1 MAVLPLAETIKNT
14 IEVLNEIYEIQNSGL
29 QWVIFLKFSWN
40 VLMDWIVYV
49 FTFQWMNDFI
59 QLPII
64 IPQVSE
70 SIFSDFLNFLV
81 HTPVPSDS
89 HLVDSQIVNTS
100 WTQNFLTSDSSV
112 IQNIIPINPLK
123 VGIFFKT
130 SFLSGFLN
138 CFFLYFPLSPVQFIW
153 LRRVIIDGS
162 WAGRAATIGII
173 FGHLS
178 LLGFCLFGFRDII
191 NVWFGLEP
199 FSYFLGIWLIFTVIF
214 EIAHGPFRILKKPQ
228 RSVMAKIFL
237 VNFGLVWTD
246 QSGLYQFFG
255 NLSLHS
261 GVSPIDFSFYNSDF
275 SISFYFFGIIIGSF
289 FWTYLISQ
297 IILRFGYLFPRI
309 AFAMPYSY
317 WIRGFH
323 YFCLISCITLT
334 LTSFP
339 YYGPDYL
346 FTNPLGFFPQ
356 DNVFEA
362 IDLLKTDTR
371 DTKKGRL
378 GEKSSLASIDTDVSL
393 FDRGRY
399 AGGPVVEFHI
409 ESLNY
414 QEEYAWRSRVDRLSS
429 RGLTRGGGGL
439 LDQYLTTQ
447 LGPVE
452 EALKKQRKEKK
463 RAQQIQK
470 FENFTREIQAAKDQK
485 NEQFSVGDSLTLSSL
500 PTAPDDPEDQT
511 GSKDLNRFVDQ
522 SPNDL
527 IDNYEYLIERFV
539 ENYTAEANK
548 EDSEVPNLVDEKM
561 IHFSAFSEIAKY
573 GFDVFSM
580 FEAVDLDPVD
590 EELAKEIKE
599 KFSENFI
606 YRFLVNC
613 DISNFL
619 KRQPK
624 EHKLTSQDEI
634 SLFEKR
640 LALAEYYD
648 TLRSYSQLPSPF
660 SDIFQPLFCGPKSYV
675 NRIYNQQFK
684 GTLKI
689 VERLFSIHLEDDEN
703 IPNIRNGNTGLE
715 TQKETTQKS
724 PQEEI
729 YLKFKKD
736 PSVLKFDQPLYT
748 ASALRDERRKNP
760 LIHEQFLDQMQ
771 SSIQEA
777 DLSPFLRDGKPLPFF
792 VGWDNQQRKFIV
804 TNRLL
809 TRQKTLSN
817 TSVRK
822 LKTVP
827 QIPGTNFQISKLGL
841 GRVDSKKGKQKVPSS
856 RRRVHKLGR
865 ENANGAKSKRSRGT
879 FGGREARGKINLSKK
894 SIPSLSSLGPEFTWK
909 KLAPDRGSKP
919 IMPITSPFQNKKN
932 LKNLRIQNFQ
942 FTTWPVT
949 EKALKMNPVLSRLYR
964 TYDEM
969 KMTGSADDVFK
980 YAEPQ
985 MEEESL
991 IYDRLPNIVQRIEMK
1006 NKLQMSLAPTRGG
1019 FIWPGNASLKFK
1031 FTQLSQQLQTLQK
1044 WFKKDSLPSGKLSRK
1059 NRF

>member
-1 MAVLPLAETIKNT
+1 MSVLPVAETIKNT
-14 IEVLNEIYEIQNSGL
+14 IEVLNEIYETQNSGL

-40 VLMDWIVYV
+40 VLTDWIVYV

-59 QLPII
+59 QLPIV

-70 SIFSDFLNFLV
+70 SIFSDLLNFHV
-81 HTPVPSDS
+81 HNPVPSDS
-89 HLVDSQIVNTS
+89 NFLSAYARDSRLTS
-100 WTQNFLTSDSSV
+100 WTQNFLTSHHEAMPSV
-112 IQNIIPINPLK
+112 IQNIIHLSK

-138 CFFLYFPLSPVQFIW
+138 CFFLYSPISPVQFIW
-153 LRRVIIDGS
+153 LRRVIIDGP

-191 NVWFGLEP
+191 NAWFGLEP

-214 EIAHGPFRILKKPQ
+214 EMAHSPFRILKKSQ
-228 RSVMAKIFL
+228 SKELLNIFL
-237 VNFGLVWTD
+237 INFAIVWTD

-261 GVSPIDFSFYNSDF
+261 GVSPIDFSFYNSEF

-297 IILRFGYLFPRI
+297 GILRFGYLFPRI
-309 AFAMPYSY
+309 VQYSYSY
-317 WIRGFH
+317 WIRGVH

-362 IDLLKTDTR
+362 TNLLKTNTR

-378 GEKSSLASIDTDVSL
+378 GEKSSLASIDTDLSL

-429 RGLTRGGGGL
+429 RGLMRGGGGL

-452 EALKKQRKEKK
+452 EALKKQRREKK

-470 FENFTREIQAAKDQK
+470 FAREIQAEKDQK
-485 NEQFSVGDSLTLSSL
+485 NEQFSMDEPL
-500 PTAPDDPEDQT
+500 PLATAHDNPEDQT

-527 IDNYEYLIERFV
+527 IDDYEYLIERFV

-573 GFDVFSM
+573 GFDVSSM
-580 FEAVDLDPVD
+580 FESVELDPVD

-599 KFSENFI
+599 KFSENLM

-624 EHKLTSQDEI
+624 EYKLTSQDEI

-689 VERLFSIHLEDDEN
+689 VERLFSIHLEEDEN
-703 IPNIRNGNTGLE
+703 IPNITNGNTRLE
-715 TQKETTQKS
+715 SQKETTQKS

-729 YLKFKKD
+729 EEIYLKLKKD
-736 PSVLKFDQPLYT
+736 PSVLKFDQPLYKKKFFY
-748 ASALRDERRKNP
+748 KNP

-771 SSIQEA
+771 SSIQKA
-777 DLSPFLRDGKPLPFF
+777 DLSPFLREGKPLPFF

-817 TSVRK
+817 TSV
-822 LKTVP
+822 LNIGL
-827 QIPGTNFQISKLGL
+827 QSSPGANFQISKAG
-841 GRVDSKKGKQKVPSS
+841 STKGKQKVASRSRATEQRGDTNGSTKRIAS
-856 RRRVHKLGR
+856 RRDGRVK
-865 ENANGAKSKRSRGT
+865 ANLP
-879 FGGREARGKINLSKK
+879 EK
-894 SIPSLSSLGPEFTWK
+894 SISSLSSLGSEFTWK
-909 KLAPDRGSKP
+909 KLSSLRDAKP
-919 IMPITSPFQNKKN
+919 IMPIRLQNKKN
-932 LKNLRIQNFQ
+932 LKNPVIKNFQ

-949 EKALKMNPVLSRLYR
+949 EKALKMNPLLSRLYR
-964 TYDEM
+964 TYEEM
-969 KMTGSADDVFK
+969 KMMGSADDVFK
-980 YAEPQ
+980 YTEPQ

-991 IYDRLPNIVQRIEMK
+991 IYDKLPNIVQRIERK

-1019 FIWPGNASLKFK
+1019 FIWPGNEPLKFK
-1031 FTQLSQQLQTLQK
+1031 FTQLSQQLETLQK
-1044 WFKKDSLPSGKLSRK
+1044 WFKKDSLPFRKLSGK

>member
-1 MAVLPLAETIKNT
+1 MSFPLAETIKNT

-29 QWVIFLKFSWN
+29 QWVIFLKFSGN

-49 FTFQWMNDFI
+49 FTFKWMNDFI

-64 IPQVSE
+64 LPQISE
-70 SIFSDFLNFLV
+70 SIFSDLFNFLV
-81 HTPVPSDS
+81 HDASLDSVPSAGF
-89 HLVDSQIVNTS
+89 
-100 WTQNFLTSDSSV
+100 NFLTFDSS
-112 IQNIIPINPLK
+112 ISK

-153 LRRVIIDGS
+153 LRRVIIDGP
-162 WAGRAATIGII
+162 WAGRAATIGIV

-191 NVWFGLEP
+191 NTWFGLEP

-214 EIAHGPFRILKKPQ
+214 EMAHSPFRILKKYQ
-228 RSVMAKIFL
+228 KKELLKIFL
-237 VNFGLVWTD
+237 INFGLVWTD

-261 GVSPIDFSFYNSDF
+261 GVSPIDFSFYNSD
-275 SISFYFFGIIIGSF
+275 SVIQFYFFGIIIGSI
-289 FWTYLISQ
+289 FWTYFISQ
-297 IILRFGYLFPRI
+297 GILRFGYLFPRLTQYKYT
-309 AFAMPYSY
+309 YSY

-334 LTSFP
+334 FTSFP
-339 YYGPDYL
+339 YYGADYL
-346 FTNPLGFFPQ
+346 FSNPLGFFPQ
-356 DNVFEA
+356 DRVFEA
-362 IDLLKTDTR
+362 TSRLKTDTR

-378 GEKSSLASIDTDVSL
+378 GEKSSFASIDTDLSL

-414 QEEYAWRSRVDRLSS
+414 QKEYAWRSRIDRLSS

-452 EALKKQRKEKK
+452 EALQKQRREKK

-470 FENFTREIQAAKDQK
+470 FANLTREIQVDKDQK
-485 NEQFSVGDSLTLSSL
+485 NEQFSLDSFSE
-500 PTAPDDPEDQT
+500 DEDQT
-511 GSKDLNRFVDQ
+511 GEPDLNRFVDH

-527 IDNYEYLIERFV
+527 MEDYEYLIERFV
-539 ENYTAEANK
+539 ENYTGEANT
-548 EDSEVPNLVDEKM
+548 EDSEVPDLVDEKM

-580 FEAVDLDPVD
+580 FESVELDPID

-599 KFSENFI
+599 KFSENLI

-634 SLFEKR
+634 SLFQKR
-640 LALAEYYD
+640 LALGEYYD
-648 TLRSYSQLPSPF
+648 TLRSYSQLPAPF

-689 VERLFSIHLEDDEN
+689 VERLFSVHLEDDEN
-703 IPNIRNGNTGLE
+703 LPNIPSDELNTGA
-715 TQKETTQKS
+715 QKETPQKS

-729 YLKFKKD
+729 YLKLKKD
-736 PSVLKFDQPLYT
+736 PSVLKFDQPLYKKEF
-748 ASALRDERRKNP
+748 SYKNP

-822 LKTVP
+822 TAGLDL
-827 QIPGTNFQISKLGL
+827 PGTKFQISKVGPT
-841 GRVDSKKGKQKVPSS
+841 KGKQKQ
-856 RRRVHKLGR
+856 K
-865 ENANGAKSKRSRGT
+865 AKSKIKSPRSK
-879 FGGREARGKINLSKK
+879 KIRIQEGHFPPQKKSCNTKLPIYNLSC
-894 SIPSLSSLGPEFTWK
+894 
-909 KLAPDRGSKP
+909 
-919 IMPITSPFQNKKN
+919 N
-932 LKNLRIQNFQ
+932 
-942 FTTWPVT
+942 
-949 EKALKMNPVLSRLYR
+949 
-964 TYDEM
+964 
-969 KMTGSADDVFK
+969 
-980 YAEPQ
+980 
-985 MEEESL
+985 
-991 IYDRLPNIVQRIEMK
+991 
-1006 NKLQMSLAPTRGG
+1006 
-1019 FIWPGNASLKFK
+1019 
-1031 FTQLSQQLQTLQK
+1031 
-1044 WFKKDSLPSGKLSRK
+1044 
-1059 NRF
+1059 

>member
-1 MAVLPLAETIKNT
+1 MSILPFAETIKNT
-14 IEVLNEIYEIQNSGL
+14 IEVLNEIYDIQNSGL
-29 QWVIFLKFSWN
+29 QWVIFLKFLWN
-40 VLMDWIVYV
+40 VLMDWIVYI
-49 FTFQWMNDFI
+49 FTFQWMDDFI

-70 SIFSDFLNFLV
+70 SIFSDLLNFLV
-81 HTPVPSDS
+81 PTDS
-89 HLVDSQIVNTS
+89 HLVDPQMVNTS
-100 WTQNFLTSDSSV
+100 WTQNFFTSDSSV
-112 IQNIIPINPLK
+112 IQNGIPIGLSQ
-123 VGIFFKT
+123 VDVFFKT

-153 LRRVIIDGS
+153 LRRVIIDGP

-214 EIAHGPFRILKKPQ
+214 EMAHSPFRILKKSQ
-228 RSVMAKIFL
+228 RSAMTKIFL
-237 VNFGLVWTD
+237 INFGLVWTD

-261 GVSPIDFSFYNSDF
+261 GVSPIDFSFYNSEF

-297 IILRFGYLFPRI
+297 GILRFGYLFPRI
-309 AFAMPYSY
+309 AFGVPYSY

-339 YYGPDYL
+339 YYGLDYL

-356 DNVFEA
+356 DNVFKA
-362 IDLLKTDTR
+362 ADLLKTDTR

-378 GEKSSLASIDTDVSL
+378 GDKSSFASIDTDLSL

-414 QEEYAWRSRVDRLSS
+414 QEEYAWRSRIDRLSS

-439 LDQYLTTQ
+439 LDKYLTTQ

-452 EALKKQRKEKK
+452 EALKKQRREKK
-463 RAQQIQK
+463 REQQIQK
-470 FENFTREIQAAKDQK
+470 FANFTREIQAEKDLK
-485 NEQFSVGDSLTLSSL
+485 NEPFSVDDSLTLSSL
-500 PTAPDDPEDQT
+500 PTAHDDQEDQT

-527 IDNYEYLIERFV
+527 IEDYEYLIERFV

-580 FEAVDLDPVD
+580 FESVELDPVD

-599 KFSENFI
+599 KFSENLI
-606 YRFLVNC
+606 YRFLVNY

-648 TLRSYSQLPSPF
+648 TLRSYSQLPAPF

-703 IPNIRNGNTGLE
+703 IPNLTNGNTGSE
-715 TQKETTQKS
+715 IQKETTQKS

-736 PSVLKFDQPLYT
+736 PSVLKFDQPLYIT
-748 ASALRDERRKNP
+748 SARRDERRKNP

-777 DLSPFLRDGKPLPFF
+777 NLSPFLRDGKPLPFF

-817 TSVRK
+817 TSVRTQ
-822 LKTVP
+822 KTVAP
-827 QIPGTNFQISKLGL
+827 IPGADFQISK
-841 GRVDSKKGKQKVPSS
+841 VDSTKNKQKVASIP
-856 RRRVHKLGR
+856 RNTRVPEGKSKVR
-865 ENANGAKSKRSRGT
+865 DNGTKSKRS
-879 FGGREARGKINLSKK
+879 GRAARVKTNLPEK
-894 SIPSLSSLGPEFTWK
+894 SISSLSSLGSEFTWK
-909 KLAPDRGSKP
+909 KLAPTPSRRPKPILPMSSKP
-919 IMPITSPFQNKKN
+919 KNKKN
-932 LKNLRIQNFQ
+932 LKNFTIQNFQ

-949 EKALKMNPVLSRLYR
+949 EKALKMNPLLSRLYR

-1019 FIWPGNASLKFK
+1019 FIWPGNEPLKFK

-1044 WFKKDSLPSGKLSRK
+1044 WFKKDSLPPGKLSGK

>member
-1 MAVLPLAETIKNT
+1 MPVLPLAETIKNT
-14 IEVLNEIYEIQNSGL
+14 IEVLNEIYETQNSGL
-29 QWVIFLKFSWN
+29 QWIIFLKFSWN
-40 VLMDWIVYV
+40 VLTDWIVYV
-49 FTFQWMNDFI
+49 FTFQWMDDFI
-59 QLPII
+59 QLPIV

-70 SIFSDFLNFLV
+70 SIFSDLLNFHV
-81 HTPVPSDS
+81 HNPVPSDS
-89 HLVDSQIVNTS
+89 NFLSVYATDSRLTS
-100 WTQNFLTSDSSV
+100 WTQNFLTSHLEAMPSV
-112 IQNIIPINPLK
+112 IQNIIHPSK
-123 VGIFFKT
+123 MGIFFKT

-138 CFFLYFPLSPVQFIW
+138 CFFLYSPLSPVQFIW
-153 LRRVIIDGS
+153 LRRVIIDGP

-191 NVWFGLEP
+191 NAWFGLEP

-214 EIAHGPFRILKKPQ
+214 EMAHSPFRILKKSQ
-228 RSVMAKIFL
+228 SNELLNIFL
-237 VNFGLVWTD
+237 INFAIVWTD

-261 GVSPIDFSFYNSDF
+261 GVSPIDFSFYNSEF

-297 IILRFGYLFPRI
+297 VILRFGYLLPRI
-309 AFAMPYSY
+309 VQYPYSY
-317 WIRGFH
+317 WIRGVH

-378 GEKSSLASIDTDVSL
+378 GEKSSFASIDTDLSL

-414 QEEYAWRSRVDRLSS
+414 QEEYAWRSRFDRLSS
-429 RGLTRGGGGL
+429 RGLTRGGKGL

-452 EALKKQRKEKK
+452 EALKKQRREKK

-470 FENFTREIQAAKDQK
+470 FANFTREIQSEKDPK
-485 NEQFSVGDSLTLSSL
+485 NEPFSLGNRLTGSEDL
-500 PTAPDDPEDQT
+500 EDQT

-527 IDNYEYLIERFV
+527 IDDYEYLIERFV

-580 FEAVDLDPVD
+580 FEAVELDPVD
-590 EELAKEIKE
+590 EELSKEIKE
-599 KFSENFI
+599 KFSENLI

-624 EHKLTSQDEI
+624 EYKLTSQDEI

-648 TLRSYSQLPSPF
+648 TLRSYSQLPAPL

-689 VERLFSIHLEDDEN
+689 VERLFSVHLEDDEN
-703 IPNIRNGNTGLE
+703 IPNIGNTGSE
-715 TQKETTQKS
+715 IQKETTQKS
-724 PQEEI
+724 PQEEQEEI
-729 YLKFKKD
+729 YLKLKKD
-736 PSVLKFDQPLYT
+736 PSVLKFDQPLYKKKFFY
-748 ASALRDERRKNP
+748 KNP

-777 DLSPFLRDGKPLPFF
+777 DLFPFLREGKPLPFF

-817 TSVRK
+817 TSV
-822 LKTVP
+822 LKIGA
-827 QIPGTNFQISKLGL
+827 QAH
-841 GRVDSKKGKQKVPSS
+841 SS
-856 RRRVHKLGR
+856 PRRL
-865 ENANGAKSKRSRGT
+865 
-879 FGGREARGKINLSKK
+879 F
-894 SIPSLSSLGPEFTWK
+894 
-909 KLAPDRGSKP
+909 
-919 IMPITSPFQNKKN
+919 
-932 LKNLRIQNFQ
+932 
-942 FTTWPVT
+942 
-949 EKALKMNPVLSRLYR
+949 
-964 TYDEM
+964 
-969 KMTGSADDVFK
+969 
-980 YAEPQ
+980 
-985 MEEESL
+985 
-991 IYDRLPNIVQRIEMK
+991 
-1006 NKLQMSLAPTRGG
+1006 
-1019 FIWPGNASLKFK
+1019 
-1031 FTQLSQQLQTLQK
+1031 
-1044 WFKKDSLPSGKLSRK
+1044 
-1059 NRF
+1059 

>member
-1 MAVLPLAETIKNT
+1 MSVLPLAETIKNT

-29 QWVIFLKFSWN
+29 QWVIFLKFLWT
-40 VLMDWIVYV
+40 VLMNWIAYI

-70 SIFSDFLNFLV
+70 SIFSDLLNFLV
-81 HTPVPSDS
+81 HNPVPSDS
-89 HLVDSQIVNTS
+89 HFVDLVNTS

-112 IQNIIPINPLK
+112 IHNVIHIDLSK
-123 VGIFFKT
+123 VGVFFKT

-153 LRRVIIDGS
+153 LRRVIIDGP
-162 WAGRAATIGII
+162 WAGRAATIGLI

-191 NVWFGLEP
+191 NAWFGLEP

-214 EIAHGPFRILKKPQ
+214 EMAHSPFRILKKSQ
-228 RSVMAKIFL
+228 QKELLKIFL
-237 VNFGLVWTD
+237 INLGLVWTD

-261 GVSPIDFSFYNSDF
+261 GVSPVDFSFYNSEF

-297 IILRFGYLFPRI
+297 GILRFGYLFPRI
-309 AFAMPYSY
+309 TQYPYSY

-362 IDLLKTDTR
+362 TDLLKTDTR

-378 GEKSSLASIDTDVSL
+378 GEKSSFASIDTDLSL

-414 QEEYAWRSRVDRLSS
+414 QEEYAWRSRFDRLSS

-452 EALKKQRKEKK
+452 EALKKQRREKK

-470 FENFTREIQAAKDQK
+470 FANFKRAIQAEKDQK
-485 NEQFSVGDSLTLSSL
+485 NDSVGDSFHLSSL
-500 PTAPDDPEDQT
+500 ATQKVADDQEDQT
-511 GSKDLNRFVDQ
+511 GSEDLNRFVDQ

-527 IDNYEYLIERFV
+527 IDDYEYLIERFV

-580 FEAVDLDPVD
+580 FEAVELDPVD

-599 KFSENFI
+599 KFSENLI

-624 EHKLTSQDEI
+624 EYKLTSQDEI

-648 TLRSYSQLPSPF
+648 TLRSYSQLPAPF

-703 IPNIRNGNTGLE
+703 IPNITNGKLNTE
-715 TQKETTQKS
+715 SEIQKETTQKS

-729 YLKFKKD
+729 YLKLKKE
-736 PSVLKFDQPLYT
+736 PSVLKFDQPLYKKKFFY
-748 ASALRDERRKNP
+748 KNP

-809 TRQKTLSN
+809 TRQKTLSS
-817 TSVRK
+817 TSVPKTSTQAHSSPRRK
-822 LKTVP
+822 FSN
-827 QIPGTNFQISKLGL
+827 IRFN
-841 GRVDSKKGKQKVPSS
+841 
-856 RRRVHKLGR
+856 
-865 ENANGAKSKRSRGT
+865 KR
-879 FGGREARGKINLSKK
+879 
-894 SIPSLSSLGPEFTWK
+894 
-909 KLAPDRGSKP
+909 
-919 IMPITSPFQNKKN
+919 
-932 LKNLRIQNFQ
+932 
-942 FTTWPVT
+942 
-949 EKALKMNPVLSRLYR
+949 
-964 TYDEM
+964 
-969 KMTGSADDVFK
+969 
-980 YAEPQ
+980 
-985 MEEESL
+985 
-991 IYDRLPNIVQRIEMK
+991 
-1006 NKLQMSLAPTRGG
+1006 
-1019 FIWPGNASLKFK
+1019 
-1031 FTQLSQQLQTLQK
+1031 
-1044 WFKKDSLPSGKLSRK
+1044 
-1059 NRF
+1059 

>member
-1 MAVLPLAETIKNT
+1 MSLLPFSETIKNT

-40 VLMDWIVYV
+40 VLTNWIAYL

-64 IPQVSE
+64 IPKASE
-70 SIFSDFLNFLV
+70 SIFSDLLNYLV
-81 HTPVPSDS
+81 HHPVPSN
-89 HLVDSQIVNTS
+89 SQFVQGLHELTNPPPVNTS
-100 WTQNFLTSDSSV
+100 WIQNFITSDSSV
-112 IQNIIPINPLK
+112 IQNVMEPSK
-123 VGIFFKT
+123 VGLFFKT

-153 LRRVIIDGS
+153 LRRVIIEGL

-178 LLGFCLFGFRDII
+178 LLGFCLFGFRTII

-214 EIAHGPFRILKKPQ
+214 EMAHSPFRILKESQSKELL
-228 RSVMAKIFL
+228 KIFL
-237 VNFGLVWTD
+237 INFGLVWTD

-261 GVSPIDFSFYNSDF
+261 GVSPIDFSFYNSEF

-289 FWTYLISQ
+289 FWAYFISQ
-297 IILRFGYLFPRI
+297 GILHFGYLFPNI
-309 AFAMPYSY
+309 TQYSYFY

-346 FTNPLGFFPQ
+346 FTNPLGFVPQ
-356 DNVFEA
+356 DNVFES
-362 IDLLKTDTR
+362 IGLLKTNTR

-378 GEKSSLASIDTDVSL
+378 GEKSSFASIDTDLSL

-414 QEEYAWRSRVDRLSS
+414 QKEYAWRSRFDRLSS
-429 RGLTRGGGGL
+429 RGLTKGGEGL
-439 LDQYLTTQ
+439 LDKYLTTQ

-452 EALKKQRKEKK
+452 EALKKQRREKK

-470 FENFTREIQAAKDQK
+470 FANFTRKIQSEKDPK
-485 NEQFSVGDSLTLSSL
+485 NEPFSLGNRLTESEDL
-500 PTAPDDPEDQT
+500 EDQT

-522 SPNDL
+522 SPKDL

-548 EDSEVPNLVDEKM
+548 KDSEVPNLVDEKM

-580 FEAVDLDPVD
+580 FEAVELDPVD
-590 EELAKEIKE
+590 EELSKEIKE
-599 KFSENFI
+599 KFSENLI

-624 EHKLTSQDEI
+624 EYKLTSQDEI
-634 SLFEKR
+634 SLFAKR

-648 TLRSYSQLPSPF
+648 TLRSYSQLPAPL

-689 VERLFSIHLEDDEN
+689 VERLFSVHLEDDEN
-703 IPNIRNGNTGLE
+703 IPNIANGNTGSKI
-715 TQKETTQKS
+715 QKEKTQKS
-724 PQEEI
+724 PQEEQEEI
-729 YLKFKKD
+729 YLKLKKD
-736 PSVLKFDQPLYT
+736 PSVLKFDQPLYKKKFFY
-748 ASALRDERRKNP
+748 KNP

-777 DLSPFLRDGKPLPFF
+777 DLFPFLREGKPLPFF

-817 TSVRK
+817 TSV
-822 LKTVP
+822 LKIGD
-827 QIPGTNFQISKLGL
+827 QAY
-841 GRVDSKKGKQKVPSS
+841 SS
-856 RRRVHKLGR
+856 PRRL
-865 ENANGAKSKRSRGT
+865 
-879 FGGREARGKINLSKK
+879 F
-894 SIPSLSSLGPEFTWK
+894 
-909 KLAPDRGSKP
+909 
-919 IMPITSPFQNKKN
+919 
-932 LKNLRIQNFQ
+932 
-942 FTTWPVT
+942 
-949 EKALKMNPVLSRLYR
+949 
-964 TYDEM
+964 
-969 KMTGSADDVFK
+969 
-980 YAEPQ
+980 
-985 MEEESL
+985 
-991 IYDRLPNIVQRIEMK
+991 
-1006 NKLQMSLAPTRGG
+1006 
-1019 FIWPGNASLKFK
+1019 
-1031 FTQLSQQLQTLQK
+1031 
-1044 WFKKDSLPSGKLSRK
+1044 
-1059 NRF
+1059 

>member
-1 MAVLPLAETIKNT
+1 MSILPLAETIKNT

-40 VLMDWIVYV
+40 VLVDWIVYV

-59 QLPII
+59 QLPIV

-70 SIFSDFLNFLV
+70 SIFSDFLNFFV
-81 HTPVPSDS
+81 PNPIPSDS
-89 HLVDSQIVNTS
+89 QFVQGFHEVIDPRRVNTS
-100 WTQNFLTSDSSV
+100 WIQNFLTSDSSV
-112 IQNIIPINPLK
+112 IQNVIHSSK
-123 VGIFFKT
+123 VILFFKT

-153 LRRVIIDGS
+153 LRRIIIEGL

-191 NVWFGLEP
+191 NTWFGLEP

-214 EIAHGPFRILKKPQ
+214 EMAHSPFRILKESQNKELL
-228 RSVMAKIFL
+228 KIFL
-237 VNFGLVWTD
+237 INFGLVWTD

-261 GVSPIDFSFYNSDF
+261 GVSPIDFSFYNSEF

-289 FWTYLISQ
+289 FWAYLISQ
-297 IILRFGYLFPRI
+297 GILHFGYLFPSI
-309 AFAMPYSY
+309 TQYPYSY

-323 YFCLISCITLT
+323 YFCVISCITLT

-346 FTNPLGFFPQ
+346 FTNPLGFLPQ
-356 DNVFEA
+356 DNGFEA
-362 IDLLKTDTR
+362 INLLKTNTR

-378 GEKSSLASIDTDVSL
+378 GEKSSFASIDTDLSL

-414 QEEYAWRSRVDRLSS
+414 QEEYAWRSRFDRLSS
-429 RGLTRGGGGL
+429 RGLMRGGGGL

-452 EALKKQRKEKK
+452 EALKKQRREKK

-470 FENFTREIQAAKDQK
+470 FENFTRKIQAEKDQK
-485 NEQFSVGDSLTLSSL
+485 NEPFLVDNSLIESEDLE
-500 PTAPDDPEDQT
+500 DQEDQT
-511 GSKDLNRFVDQ
+511 EFEDLNRFVDQ

-527 IDNYEYLIERFV
+527 IEDYEYLIERFV

-561 IHFSAFSEIAKY
+561 IHFSAFSEMAKY

-580 FEAVDLDPVD
+580 FEVVELDPVD

-599 KFSENFI
+599 KFSENLI

-624 EHKLTSQDEI
+624 EYKLTSQDEI

-648 TLRSYSQLPSPF
+648 TLRSYSQLPAPF

-703 IPNIRNGNTGLE
+703 IPNITNGNTGSE
-715 TQKETTQKS
+715 IQKETTQKL

-729 YLKFKKD
+729 YLKLKKD
-736 PSVLKFDQPLYT
+736 PSVLKFDQPLYKKKFFY
-748 ASALRDERRKNP
+748 KNP

-777 DLSPFLRDGKPLPFF
+777 DLFPFLQNGKPLPFF

-817 TSVRK
+817 TSV
-822 LKTVP
+822 LKTV
-827 QIPGTNFQISKLGL
+827 IPAAHLS
-841 GRVDSKKGKQKVPSS
+841 P
-856 RRRVHKLGR
+856 RRRFS
-865 ENANGAKSKRSRGT
+865 NIQS
-879 FGGREARGKINLSKK
+879 
-894 SIPSLSSLGPEFTWK
+894 EF
-909 KLAPDRGSKP
+909 
-919 IMPITSPFQNKKN
+919 N
-932 LKNLRIQNFQ
+932 
-942 FTTWPVT
+942 
-949 EKALKMNPVLSRLYR
+949 
-964 TYDEM
+964 
-969 KMTGSADDVFK
+969 
-980 YAEPQ
+980 
-985 MEEESL
+985 
-991 IYDRLPNIVQRIEMK
+991 
-1006 NKLQMSLAPTRGG
+1006 
-1019 FIWPGNASLKFK
+1019 
-1031 FTQLSQQLQTLQK
+1031 
-1044 WFKKDSLPSGKLSRK
+1044 
-1059 NRF
+1059 

>member
-1 MAVLPLAETIKNT
+1 MSVLPLAETIKNT

-40 VLMDWIVYV
+40 VLMDWIAYV

-59 QLPII
+59 QLPIV

-89 HLVDSQIVNTS
+89 HLMDPQMVNTS
-100 WTQNFLTSDSSV
+100 WIQNFLTWDSSV
-112 IQNIIPINPLK
+112 IQNGIPLDPSQM
-123 VGIFFKT
+123 GIFFKT

-153 LRRVIIDGS
+153 LRRVIIDGP

-214 EIAHGPFRILKKPQ
+214 EMAHSPFRILKKSQ
-228 RSVMAKIFL
+228 RSAMTKIFL

-261 GVSPIDFSFYNSDF
+261 GVSPIDFSFYNSEF

-297 IILRFGYLFPRI
+297 GILRFGYLFPRI
-309 AFAMPYSY
+309 AFSMPYSY

-362 IDLLKTDTR
+362 TNLLKTNTR

-378 GEKSSLASIDTDVSL
+378 GEKSSLASIDTDISL

-439 LDQYLTTQ
+439 LEQYLTTQ
-447 LGPVE
+447 LGPIQ
-452 EALKKQRKEKK
+452 EALKKQRREKK
-463 RAQQIQK
+463 QAQQIQK
-470 FENFTREIQAAKDQK
+470 FANFTREIQAEKDPKQ
-485 NEQFSVGDSLTLSSL
+485 GDSLTLSSR
-500 PTAPDDPEDQT
+500 PPDDQEDPT

-522 SPNDL
+522 SPNEL
-527 IDNYEYLIERFV
+527 IEYYAYLIERFV

-561 IHFSAFSEIAKY
+561 IHFSAFSEITKY

-580 FEAVDLDPVD
+580 FEAVELDPVD

-599 KFSENFI
+599 KFSENLI
-606 YRFLVNC
+606 YRFLVNW

-624 EHKLTSQDEI
+624 EHKLTSQEEI

-703 IPNIRNGNTGLE
+703 ILNLTNGNTKSA

-724 PQEEI
+724 LQEEM

-736 PSVLKFDQPLYT
+736 PSVLKFDQPLYNT
-748 ASALRDERRKNP
+748 SSRRDGPRKNP

-777 DLSPFLRDGKPLPFF
+777 DFSPFLRDGKPLPFF

-817 TSVRK
+817 TSVISVRRQ
-822 LKTVP
+822 KTVA
-827 QIPGTNFQISKLGL
+827 QIPGENFQISK
-841 GRVDSKKGKQKVPSS
+841 VDATKSKQKVASIPRTSGS
-856 RRRVHKLGR
+856 KGKARDNRAKRKRSGR
-865 ENANGAKSKRSRGT
+865 EG
-879 FGGREARGKINLSKK
+879 RGKINLPEK
-894 SIPSLSSLGPEFTWK
+894 SISSLSSLGPEFTWK
-909 KLAPDRGSKP
+909 KLAPKRGPKP
-919 IMPITSPFQNKKN
+919 ILPIPSTPKNKKN
-932 LKNLRIQNFQ
+932 LTIQNFQ

-949 EKALKMNPVLSRLYR
+949 EKALKMNPSLSRLYR
-964 TYDEM
+964 TYEEM
-969 KMTGSADDVFK
+969 KMMGSADDVFK

-1019 FIWPGNASLKFK
+1019 FIWPGNESLKFK
-1031 FTQLSQQLQTLQK
+1031 FTKLSQQLQTLQK
-1044 WFKKDSLPSGKLSRK
+1044 WFKKDSLPLGKRSGK

>member
-1 MAVLPLAETIKNT
+1 MSVLPLAETIKNT

-29 QWVIFLKFSWN
+29 QWVIFLKFSCN
-40 VLMDWIVYV
+40 VLMDWIGYV
-49 FTFQWMNDFI
+49 FTFKWMNDFI

-64 IPQVSE
+64 LPQVSE
-70 SIFSDFLNFLV
+70 SIFSDLFNFLV
-81 HTPVPSDS
+81 HNQSLYPSVS
-89 HLVDSQIVNTS
+89 HNPSAGL
-100 WTQNFLTSDSSV
+100 NFLTSDSIV
-112 IQNIIPINPLK
+112 PFGDDTTLAK

-153 LRRVIIDGS
+153 LRRVIIDGP
-162 WAGRAATIGII
+162 WAGRAATIGIV

-191 NVWFGLEP
+191 NAWFGLEP

-214 EIAHGPFRILKKPQ
+214 EMAHSPFRILKKSQ
-228 RSVMAKIFL
+228 RKELLKIFWI
-237 VNFGLVWTD
+237 NFGLVWTD

-261 GVSPIDFSFYNSDF
+261 GVSPIDFSFYNSEF
-275 SISFYFFGIIIGSF
+275 SIPFYFFGIILGSL

-297 IILRFGYLFPRI
+297 GILRFGYLFPRI
-309 AFAMPYSY
+309 TQYTYSY

-362 IDLLKTDTR
+362 TSLLKTDTR

-378 GEKSSLASIDTDVSL
+378 GEKSSFASIDTDLSL

-414 QEEYAWRSRVDRLSS
+414 QEEYAWRSRFDRLSS

-452 EALKKQRKEKK
+452 EALKKQRREKK

-470 FENFTREIQAAKDQK
+470 FANFTREIQAGQK
-485 NEQFSVGDSLTLSSL
+485 NEQLGTDFTGS
-500 PTAPDDPEDQT
+500 EDQT
-511 GSKDLNRFVDQ
+511 AFGLPYGENGAARNEGEAGAKDLNRFVDQ

-527 IDNYEYLIERFV
+527 MDDYEYLIERFV
-539 ENYTAEANK
+539 ENYTAEANT

-580 FEAVDLDPVD
+580 FEAVELDPVD

-599 KFSENFI
+599 KFSENLV

-648 TLRSYSQLPSPF
+648 TLRSYSQLPAPF

-703 IPNIRNGNTGLE
+703 IPNIPSGETGDLA
-715 TQKETTQKS
+715 QKETTQS
-724 PQEEI
+724 QEEI

-736 PSVLKFDQPLYT
+736 PSVLKFDQPLYKKKFFY
-748 ASALRDERRKNP
+748 KNP

-777 DLSPFLRDGKPLPFF
+777 DFSPFLRDGKPLPFF

-817 TSVRK
+817 TSV
-822 LKTVP
+822 LKT
-827 QIPGTNFQISKLGL
+827 QGLGLDSPGANFQISKVGPTK
-841 GRVDSKKGKQKVPSS
+841 GYKWKQKGKSKIKSPRSKK
-856 RRRVHKLGR
+856 
-865 ENANGAKSKRSRGT
+865 
-879 FGGREARGKINLSKK
+879 ID
-894 SIPSLSSLGPEFTWK
+894 I
-909 KLAPDRGSKP
+909 
-919 IMPITSPFQNKKN
+919 
-932 LKNLRIQNFQ
+932 
-942 FTTWPVT
+942 
-949 EKALKMNPVLSRLYR
+949 
-964 TYDEM
+964 
-969 KMTGSADDVFK
+969 
-980 YAEPQ
+980 
-985 MEEESL
+985 
-991 IYDRLPNIVQRIEMK
+991 
-1006 NKLQMSLAPTRGG
+1006 
-1019 FIWPGNASLKFK
+1019 
-1031 FTQLSQQLQTLQK
+1031 
-1044 WFKKDSLPSGKLSRK
+1044 
-1059 NRF
+1059 